1 MVFVWRNIVLGWGGF
16 VNIFVQFPRVNP
28 PVLATVVYN
37 KLIFVIRRNSTSNI

>member
-1 MVFVWRNIVLGWGGF
+1 MLRWGGF
-16 VNIFVQFPRVNP
+16 VNIFVEGKKEFPRVNP